1 MDGTAVAHVLENP
14 LARPGALREAILDLP
29 GGVLRLGTW
38 ATLTLEL
45 LFAPLALARRLR
57 PWIWMLALGL
67 HVGLI
72 VLIDFADLS
81 MGMVML
87 HLFTFDPAWVGRGNI
102 VRTARDNVLEQLRG
116 RGRATAD
123 LRISYPFRN
132 GYHPAS
138 SPRFGY
144 HDRRRTDAW
153 DVPPRR
159 VGRGAG
165 PSWL

>member
-1 MDGTAVAHVLENP
+1 MPSLLFTGAWILMAVGYTYSGLTKLVSPSWVDGTAVAHVLENP

-45 LFAPLALARRLR
+45 LFAPLTLSRTLR

-81 MGMVML
+81 LGMIML
-87 HLFTFDPAWVGRGNI
+87 HLFTFDPAWVRRGRSAH
-102 VRTARDNVLEQLRG
+102 RARQLFWNGYWSRG
-116 RGRATAD
+116 RGTVG
-123 LRISYPFRN
+123 LRISYPLRY
-132 GYHPAS
+132 G
-138 SPRFGY
+138 
-144 HDRRRTDAW
+144 
-153 DVPPRR
+153 
-159 VGRGAG
+159 
-165 PSWL
+165 